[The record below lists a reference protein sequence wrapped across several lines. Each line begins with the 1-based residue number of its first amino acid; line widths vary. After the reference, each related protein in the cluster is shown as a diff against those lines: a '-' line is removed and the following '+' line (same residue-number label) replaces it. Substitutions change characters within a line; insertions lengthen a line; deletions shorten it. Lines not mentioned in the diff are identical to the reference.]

1 MTDINR
7 YIMTEANNEN
17 DIGQMEKEPVSNFG
31 RNIDDV
37 KPIDIGLEQKASN
50 QSHDVQVY
58 VQVNLDN
65 CPRKSL
71 SSEDLRGVKGII
83 HRYEHLKLNV
93 KNVDFG
99 DYRTYRS
106 STNDRY
112 DHSLWV
118 ILTVNTIKLWENARS
133 YIWKHLGRNEWKIG
147 DETQL
152 TMNRIHVKT

>member
-1 MTDINR
+1 MKYTC
-7 YIMTEANNEN
+7 ML
-17 DIGQMEKEPVSNFG
+17 KEG
-31 RNIDDV
+31 
-37 KPIDIGLEQKASN
+37 
-50 QSHDVQVY
+50 
-58 VQVNLDN
+58 NLDN

-71 SSEDLRGVKGII
+71 SSKDLRGVIGII

-118 ILTVNTIKLWENARS
+118 ILTVSTIKLWENARS
-133 YIWKHLGRNEWKIG
+133 YIWKHLGQNEWKIG
-147 DETQL
+147 DGTQL